1 MGILHALFAGTSS
14 GANVVAAI
22 QVGQRLG
29 PDAKVV
35 TLMVDSG
42 LKYLGADVYRSG

>member
-1 MGILHALFAGTSS
+1 VFAGTSS
-14 GANVVAAI
+14 GANVLAAM

-29 PDAKVV
+29 PGATVV

-42 LKYLGADVYRSG
+42 LKYLGTDVFGRG